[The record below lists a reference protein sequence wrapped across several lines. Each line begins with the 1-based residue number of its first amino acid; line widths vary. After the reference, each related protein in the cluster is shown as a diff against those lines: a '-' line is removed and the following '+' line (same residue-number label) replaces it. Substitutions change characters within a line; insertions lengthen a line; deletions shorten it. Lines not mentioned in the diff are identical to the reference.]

1 MKKLLKHET
10 RQDFSKN
17 FIKVQEGKAPED
29 VKQALAKKSINVSV
43 SPANSTWLDFSQ
55 RGLDNVVRAS
65 VHYYNT
71 EEEVHRFIAALKGL

>member
-10 RQDFSKN
+10 RQDFKN
-17 FIKVQEGKAPED
+17 FIKVQEGRAPED
-29 VKQALAKKSINVSV
+29 VKQALVKKSINFSV

-55 RGLDNVVRAS
+55 RGLDSVVRAS

-71 EEEVHRFIAALKGL
+71 EEEVHRFIAALKVL